1 MTNTHPTK
9 ALGPVICRLGD
20 VMMHITRYSFDG
32 SARLAEDAQ
41 VTRSSISRILS
52 GKMNPSFVM
61 VARITGAI
69 EEQLGFQIDP
79 RDLISEAGA
88 FRTPYVCE
96 ALHCGNC
103 LPDIAHD
110 DSDRLSPQYKA
121 ILPGKWV
128 TSESPKGFDHEG
140 GPHAK

>member
-1 MTNTHPTK
+1 MTHTQSTK
-9 ALGPVICRLGD
+9 AFGPVICRLGD

-41 VTRSSISRILS
+41 VTRSSISRILN

-96 ALHCGNC
+96 ALHCTNC
-103 LPDIAHD
+103 LPEAARD
-110 DSDRLSPQYKA
+110 DFERISPAFQT
-121 ILPGKWV
+121 IRPGKWV
-128 TSESPKGFDHEG
+128 TSEVPEGFAEKGG
-140 GPHAK
+140 AHAE